1 MVPCCME
8 VITCDEHSEIL
19 KQIEENGPMVGG
31 AIGKHQTCPNDAA
44 HAHQLASGKLITKSF
59 MNGRFYETP
68 LIIINIGKYNF
79 NSISGEDE
87 ISCYDECLG
96 SGKGPRQC
104 SFECSGDDGMDN
116 NIANI

>member
-44 HAHQLASGKLITKSF
+44 HAHKLASGKLFTKSL
-59 MNGRFYETP
+59 MAGRFYGSERVCVGRQRYSLFKSQITILKTFNILAWTACWWLP
-68 LIIINIGKYNF
+68 RVTIIT
-79 NSISGEDE
+79 
-87 ISCYDECLG
+87 L
-96 SGKGPRQC
+96 
-104 SFECSGDDGMDN
+104 
-116 NIANI
+116 

>member
-44 HAHQLASGKLITKSF
+44 HAHQLASGKLFTKSF
-59 MNGRFYETP
+59 MDGRFYEKR
-68 LIIINIGKYNF
+68 LI
-79 NSISGEDE
+79 
-87 ISCYDECLG
+87 
-96 SGKGPRQC
+96 
-104 SFECSGDDGMDN
+104 
-116 NIANI
+116 